1 MQGAMGPVDDP
12 MLAHNGASTSPT
24 SSAAL
29 TPKLSRWPVTT
40 AAALLTVL
48 LAVGAL
54 QQGTRDS
61 VAGPLVG
68 QPAPDFTLT
77 TFGGQAVRLSDFRGR
92 PVVINFWASWCPPCR
107 AEAPTL
113 GNVARAEQAA
123 GRAAFI
129 GIDTRDQEESAR
141 EFLADFSIPY
151 PNGPDTQNLEAE
163 YGSIGLPYTVFV
175 DADGTIARTWIG
187 PLDEQRLVAI
197 IDEIA

>member
-1 MQGAMGPVDDP
+1 MP
-12 MLAHNGASTSPT
+12 HRCAS
-24 SSAAL
+24 AQQ
-29 TPKLSRWPVTT
+29 RWPVV
-40 AAALLTVL
+40 AGVL
-48 LAVGAL
+48 LLAILLVTGTIQQGAPETDTGTVVGA
-54 QQGTRDS
+54 
-61 VAGPLVG
+61 A
-68 QPAPDFTLT
+68 APDFTLQ
-77 TFGGQAVRLSDFRGR
+77 TFDGNVVRLSSFRGR

-113 GNVARAEQAA
+113 GNVARAEHAA

-129 GIDTRDQEESAR
+129 GIDIRDQEESAR
-141 EFLADFSIPY
+141 KFLADFSIPY
-151 PNGPDTQNLEAE
+151 PNGPDTQNLESA